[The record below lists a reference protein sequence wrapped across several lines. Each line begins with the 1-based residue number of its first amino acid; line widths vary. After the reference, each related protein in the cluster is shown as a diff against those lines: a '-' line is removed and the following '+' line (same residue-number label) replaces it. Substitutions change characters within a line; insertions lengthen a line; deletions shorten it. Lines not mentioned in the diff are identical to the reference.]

1 MDPTTIIA
9 DRLASLDDARG
20 HHHIACELLAALQEA
35 GYEVVKVPTF
45 AEISQKLAEEWS
57 APGQT
62 VEWREWYGNGTPPTG
77 PVYVR
82 FRSGS
87 EMAEVA
93 ERLEWQHGNFP
104 GRSDGDIVAWR
115 PA

>member
-20 HHHIACELLAALQEA
+20 HHHIACELLAALQEV

-57 APGQT
+57 AEGMPELT
-62 VEWREWYGNGTPPTG
+62 VEWRKWSGAGTPPVGAVDVLYRAGPIETG
-77 PVYVR
+77 DASA
-82 FRSGS
+82 FRWN
-87 EMAEVA
+87 
-93 ERLEWQHGNFP
+93 RLGT
-104 GRSDGDIVAWR
+104 RGDIIAWR